1 MRMNKP
7 VRSDEA
13 LYKTV
18 DQIMRETN
26 LCRGNVMKIASE
38 SDSILKIGRAVRI
51 NVKKFYDYLE
61 MEYGS

>member
-1 MRMNKP
+1 MNKP

>member
-1 MRMNKP
+1 MNKP

-38 SDSILKIGRAVRI
+38 SDSILRIGRAVRI

>member
-1 MRMNKP
+1 MNKP

-18 DQIMRETN
+18 DQLMRETN

-38 SDSILKIGRAVRI
+38 SDSILRIGRAVRI